1 MDKLRV
7 GIIGLGQRGSQING
21 YICEQHEN
29 VVVSA
34 LCDLY
39 EDRIDDAVKAC
50 LKAGFDEPFKTNNYR
65 EMLSNDIVDCII
77 VASSWKEH
85 IDMAIACLE
94 KNIPCGC
101 EVGGTHTIDECYK
114 LVDAYERTKTPFMFL
129 ENCCYGRRELMAL
142 NMAKMGLFG
151 EIVHCTGGY
160 MHDLRYEVSHGKEL
174 RHYRLNEYL
183 NRNCENYPTHEIG
196 PIAKIL
202 DINNGNRFVSLTS
215 TASKAQGL
223 SEYILEKKSDDK
235 ELIDATF
242 KQGDI
247 ITTVIKC
254 ERGETV
260 RITLDTTL
268 PRYYSRD
275 FSVRGTKGMYE
286 EATDSV
292 LLDSE
297 VSEEEHSK
305 WKEHWG
311 NADKY
316 AEKYDH
322 EIWKKYLSDGVKG
335 GHDGM
340 DYLVFRDF
348 FDCVKNNKE
357 MPIDVYDAVS
367 WMCITPLSE
376 KSIANGSMSV
386 EFPDFKNR
394 K

>member
-1 MDKLRV
+1 MGKLRV
-7 GIIGLGQRGSQING
+7 GIIGLGQRGAQING
-21 YICEQHEN
+21 YVCEQHED

-39 EDRIDDAVKAC
+39 EDRIEDAEKAC
-50 LKAGFDEPFKTNNYR
+50 LKAGFDVPFKTKNYK
-65 EMLSNDIVDCII
+65 EMLSKDIVDCII
-77 VASSWKEH
+77 VASPWKEH

-94 KNIPCGC
+94 NNIPCGC
-101 EVGGTHTIDECYK
+101 EVGGTHSIDECYK
-114 LVDAYERTKTPFMFL
+114 LVEAYERTKTPFMFL

-142 NMAKMGLFG
+142 NMAKLGLFG
-151 EIVHCTGGY
+151 KIVHCTGGY

-174 RHYRLNEYL
+174 RHYRLDEYL
-183 NRNCENYPTHEIG
+183 SRNCENYPTHEIG

-215 TASKAQGL
+215 TASKAEGL
-223 SEYILEKKSDDK
+223 SEYIIEKKEDDK
-235 ELIDATF
+235 EFVNAIF

-247 ITTVIKC
+247 VTTVIKC

-322 EIWKKYLSDGVKG
+322 EIWKKYLNDGVKG